1 MIVLELA
8 QFQRAKGVFE
18 GERGEELAKSRTLR
32 LKEWFLSRFLGTETN
47 KARQKRNLRHELAM
61 GGVPWA
67 TFEDSAGPLHYLW
80 IVTNIDKNDNR
91 KAA

>member
-18 GERGEELAKSRTLR
+18 GERGKELTKST
-32 LKEWFLSRFLGTETN
+32 SRN
-47 KARQKRNLRHELAM
+47 ARQKRNLRHELAM